1 MPVPS
6 GAQRASRQALP
17 RHRGWAIL
25 LAILVGTASA
35 AALLPAAPAAAAT
48 APKVAVIVGPAGSN
62 TALFRDLANKA
73 AAEARRYTSNVV
85 RVYSPNATWSRVKT
99 AIRGATVVV
108 YLGRG
113 RGFPSPYSTTLRRS
127 SQDGFGL
134 NPTAGANNSTTK
146 YYGESYVRTVP
157 LAPNAVILLSHVR
170 YAPGYSEA
178 GRPQP
183 TRSVARRRVD
193 NYGAGFLAAGASA
206 VIAEATGSPVYY
218 IRTVFTR
225 TMTLDAMWR
234 AAPNFHGH
242 VTSFSSTRTPG
253 AVGRT
258 DPVYATSRY
267 YRSIVG
273 RLTTSTAAVRGGSAA
288 PTPAPTPTPAPA
300 NTVTVPASI
309 DATGASD
316 VSAALNSFIK
326 STPDGSTIVFKAGG
340 TYRLDQGL
348 VLANRH
354 NLAFEGNGAT
364 LRATSTGTASLGS
377 PFRLNPG
384 NSYITIRNFTL
395 VGSNPNTTTV
405 YNPGQEDQMGVL
417 IYGGTNIEIA
427 HNTISHTWGDGVYI
441 GPNISTQASSNSVWV
456 HDNTF
461 SYVGR
466 SGIALTAA
474 SNVTVERNSFDK
486 VGLHVFDIEPDYA
499 WEVNTFDTFRNNTVG
514 SYGLSTAYV
523 GFLFASN
530 GAAGST
536 VHDVTV
542 TGNTVTGNPHQGYDG
557 SPRGLNTYVTAA
569 RQQNIVFTT
578 NTTTMAAAG
587 PVLYFANV
595 DGVTVT
601 GNRQPLLS
609 GSQAQFS
616 NCTGVVY
623 P

>member
-1 MPVPS
+1 M
-6 GAQRASRQALP
+6 
-17 RHRGWAIL
+17 
-25 LAILVGTASA
+25 
-35 AALLPAAPAAAAT
+35 
-48 APKVAVIVGPAGSN
+48 
-62 TALFRDLANKA
+62 
-73 AAEARRYTSNVV
+73 
-85 RVYSPNATWSRVKT
+85 
-99 AIRGATVVV
+99 
-108 YLGRG
+108 
-113 RGFPSPYSTTLRRS
+113 
-127 SQDGFGL
+127 
-134 NPTAGANNSTTK
+134 
-146 YYGESYVRTVP
+146 
-157 LAPNAVILLSHVR
+157 
-170 YAPGYSEA
+170 
-178 GRPQP
+178 
-183 TRSVARRRVD
+183 
-193 NYGAGFLAAGASA
+193 
-206 VIAEATGSPVYY
+206 
-218 IRTVFTR
+218 
-225 TMTLDAMWR
+225 
-234 AAPNFHGH
+234 
-242 VTSFSSTRTPG
+242 
-253 AVGRT
+253 
-258 DPVYATSRY
+258 
-267 YRSIVG
+267 
-273 RLTTSTAAVRGGSAA
+273 
-288 PTPAPTPTPAPA
+288 
-300 NTVTVPASI
+300 PASI